1 VGKYDLVLASNSPR
15 RRDLL
20 ALSGWKFQV
29 RPTEV
34 DEKQIPGEAADAY
47 VLRLAQA
54 KAKACT
60 DLSDDIP
67 TILAADTA
75 VIEGN
80 TILGKPEDVAEAR
93 EMLLSLRGRTH
104 QVYTGIALLKVS
116 DGSLVTD
123 LCITDVPMRT
133 YSDTE
138 LETYIKSGDP
148 FDKAG
153 GYAIQHPQ
161 FHPVERMQGCYASV
175 MGLPLCH
182 LERSLQKMG
191 VPKLNDIQENCQ
203 AYLEYTC
210 PIFAEVLRGEQ
221 VG

>member
-1 VGKYDLVLASNSPR
+1 VGKYDMVLASNSPR

-20 ALSGWKFQV
+20 ALSSWKFQV
-29 RPTEV
+29 RPAEV
-34 DEKQIPGEAADAY
+34 DEKQIPDEAAEAY

-54 KAKACT
+54 KAKACA
-60 DLSDDIP
+60 DSSDDIP

-80 TILGKPEDVAEAR
+80 NILGKPEDAAEAR
-93 EMLLSLRGRTH
+93 EMLLRLRGRTH
-104 QVYTGIALLKVS
+104 QVYTGIALLRVS
-116 DGSLVTD
+116 DGYLVTD
-123 LCITDVPMRT
+123 LCITDVPMRI
-133 YSDTE
+133 YSDKE
-138 LETYIKSGDP
+138 METYIKSGDP

-153 GYAIQHPQ
+153 GYAIQHSQ
-161 FHPVERMQGCYASV
+161 FHPVESMQGCYASV

-191 VPKLNDIQENCQ
+191 LTQLNDIPGDCQ
-203 AYLEYTC
+203 AYLGYTC
-210 PIFAEVLRGEQ
+210 PIFAEVLRGKL

>member
-1 VGKYDLVLASNSPR
+1 
-15 RRDLL
+15 
-20 ALSGWKFQV
+20 
-29 RPTEV
+29 V
-34 DEKQIPGEAADAY
+34 DEKQTPGEVAEAY
-47 VLRLAQA
+47 VMRLAQA
-54 KAKACT
+54 KAKACA
-60 DLSDDIP
+60 DSSDDIP

-80 TILGKPEDVAEAR
+80 TILGKPKDVAEAR
-93 EMLLSLRGRTH
+93 EMLLRLRGRTH
-104 QVYTGIALLKVS
+104 QVYTGIALLKVN
-116 DGSLVTD
+116 DGCLVTD
-123 LCITDVPMRT
+123 LCITDVPLRT
-133 YSDTE
+133 YSDME
-138 LETYIKSGDP
+138 METYIQSGDP

-161 FHPVERMQGCYASV
+161 FHPVESMQGCYASV

-191 VPKLNDIQENCQ
+191 LTQLNDIPGDCQ
-203 AYLEYTC
+203 AYLGYTC